1 MGRPVPDPSLSDR
14 PRLTEFGF
22 GDYVFLSMAQFTS
35 TVLVLLVLQRC
46 RRVEIP
52 LLSRSILADV
62 SPVALMFL

>member
-1 MGRPVPDPSLSDR
+1 
-14 PRLTEFGF
+14 
-22 GDYVFLSMAQFTS
+22 MAQFAS